1 MPMLLL
7 NIRQGRA
14 QWKLKTIFNM
24 KYSVHDT
31 EAKAEAENQRLMTE
45 LGIPD
50 GKGTT
55 SYGTPELRDGDWI
68 LRVKDAG
75 AWKADDIA
83 INVKF
88 IEEPNSE

>member
-1 MPMLLL
+1 M
-7 NIRQGRA
+7 RQGQV
-14 QWKLKTIFNM
+14 QWKRKTIFNM
-24 KYSVHDT
+24 KYSVHET

-55 SYGTPELRDGDWI
+55 SYGTPELRDGEWI
-68 LRVKDAG
+68 LRVKEEG

-83 INVKF
+83 KNVKF
-88 IEEPNSE
+88 IEETDAAL